1 LIEQGSQWAHQF
13 HTFLLNCYYKNI
25 DSETIDYRYLEMIN
39 QADLEEPKKDKIAKA
54 RGRPKQTKGRCLL
67 ERLIKY
73 KESVLAFIFDSD
85 IPFTNNQAERDIR
98 CVKIK
103 IKVSGCFRTQQ
114 GVNAYARIQSVISTF
129 RKLNIEIFKS
139 FSFLFSQ
146 EDFILPCLNSG

>member
-1 LIEQGSQWAHQF
+1 
-13 HTFLLNCYYKNI
+13 
-25 DSETIDYRYLEMIN
+25 M
-39 QADLEEPKKDKIAKA
+39 
-54 RGRPKQTKGRCLL
+54 

-73 KESVLAFIFDSD
+73 KEAVLAFIFDSD
-85 IPFTNNQAERDIR
+85 IPFTNNQAKRDIR

>member
-1 LIEQGSQWAHQF
+1 MFIGA
-13 HTFLLNCYYKNI
+13 
-25 DSETIDYRYLEMIN
+25 
-39 QADLEEPKKDKIAKA
+39 IA
-54 RGRPKQTKGRCLL
+54 Q
-67 ERLIKY
+67 Y
-73 KESVLAFIFDSD
+73 KEAVLAFIFDSD
-85 IPFTNNQAERDIR
+85 IPFTNNQAKRDIR
-98 CVKIK
+98 CVK